1 LGGSNEVVGKCG
13 VGMEMMEDDLGLDL
27 VDVSWRST
35 FV

>member
-1 LGGSNEVVGKCG
+1 MVGKCG